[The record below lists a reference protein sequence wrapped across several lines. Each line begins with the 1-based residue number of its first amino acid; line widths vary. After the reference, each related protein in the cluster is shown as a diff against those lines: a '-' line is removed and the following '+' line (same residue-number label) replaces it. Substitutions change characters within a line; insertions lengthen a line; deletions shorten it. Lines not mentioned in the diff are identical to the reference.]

1 MKKLPLNVK
10 LKLRAAL
17 PDAGSVV
24 DKESEMAV
32 YECDGLTMFKRLPM
46 AVVLPSSIAEVRSVA
61 RICRRHK
68 IPVVARGAGTGLS
81 GGALPVKEGIM
92 LNLARMNRILSI
104 DATRMQARVQPG
116 VINLEISSAA
126 AAHGL
131 YYAPDPSSQSACS
144 IGGNI
149 AENAGGVH
157 CLKYGLT
164 VNNVLQIKV
173 VTIDGELMEFGN
185 AAYDSCGYDFL
196 ALLNGSEG
204 LLGFIV
210 EAVVKLLPRPPANEV
225 MLAAFGNIDDA
236 AKSVAQIISAGI
248 IPAGLEMMDNPAIR
262 AAESFIAAGY
272 PTTAQAI
279 LICEVDGHPLEVKSD
294 TERLR
299 AIFSQNNATQM
310 IIAKDEK
317 HKQKLWAGRKAAF
330 RLSAKSPPI
339 ITAWTALFR
348 AVVWPKR

>member
-1 MKKLPLNVK
+1 
-10 LKLRAAL
+10 
-17 PDAGSVV
+17 
-24 DKESEMAV
+24 
-32 YECDGLTMFKRLPM
+32 M

-173 VTIDGELMEFGN
+173 VTIDEN
-185 AAYDSCGYDFL
+185 
-196 ALLNGSEG
+196 
-204 LLGFIV
+204 
-210 EAVVKLLPRPPANEV
+210 
-225 MLAAFGNIDDA
+225 
-236 AKSVAQIISAGI
+236 
-248 IPAGLEMMDNPAIR
+248 
-262 AAESFIAAGY
+262 
-272 PTTAQAI
+272 
-279 LICEVDGHPLEVKSD
+279 
-294 TERLR
+294 
-299 AIFSQNNATQM
+299 
-310 IIAKDEK
+310 
-317 HKQKLWAGRKAAF
+317 
-330 RLSAKSPPI
+330 
-339 ITAWTALFR
+339 
-348 AVVWPKR
+348 

>member
-1 MKKLPLNVK
+1 
-10 LKLRAAL
+10 
-17 PDAGSVV
+17 
-24 DKESEMAV
+24 
-32 YECDGLTMFKRLPM
+32 
-46 AVVLPSSIAEVRSVA
+46 
-61 RICRRHK
+61 
-68 IPVVARGAGTGLS
+68 
-81 GGALPVKEGIM
+81 
-92 LNLARMNRILSI
+92 
-104 DATRMQARVQPG
+104 
-116 VINLEISSAA
+116 
-126 AAHGL
+126 
-131 YYAPDPSSQSACS
+131 
-144 IGGNI
+144 
-149 AENAGGVH
+149 
-157 CLKYGLT
+157 
-164 VNNVLQIKV
+164 
-173 VTIDGELMEFGN
+173 
-185 AAYDSCGYDFL
+185 
-196 ALLNGSEG
+196 
-204 LLGFIV
+204 
-210 EAVVKLLPRPPANEV
+210 

-317 HKQKLWAGRKAAF
+317 HNKNCGPDAKRLF